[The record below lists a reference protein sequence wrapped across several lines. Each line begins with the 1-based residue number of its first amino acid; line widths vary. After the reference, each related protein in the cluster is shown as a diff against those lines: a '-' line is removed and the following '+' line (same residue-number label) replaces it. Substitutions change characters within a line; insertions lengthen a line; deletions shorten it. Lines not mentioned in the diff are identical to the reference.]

1 MSVIAGILQ
10 LDSAPACPAELE
22 CVLRPLQHRAPD
34 GTGAFCAGPV
44 ALGHGLMSITLE
56 SAQETSPWRSL
67 DGQRVITFDGRLDH
81 RDDLC
86 AALGLAPVERGLP
99 DPELILRAWE
109 RWGTDGVA
117 RLEGEFAFA
126 AWDGRQQQL
135 LCARSILGD
144 REFYYHV
151 NDRRL
156 VFASMIRGVLAG
168 PEVPRELNELHLGC
182 QLGGVPRPAD
192 GCLYAGIQRLPGGR
206 LMLVQP
212 GRPPQVR
219 AFWQFSAEPILRL
232 RSPAEYA
239 ETLREL
245 LDRAVRSA
253 LRTRHPVA
261 AMCSGGLDST
271 GVAVL
276 AARELAARGQ
286 RMTTV
291 STMLPPDFQG
301 EERSREETEFVH
313 ATLAMYPT
321 MDPRW
326 ALGLKFP
333 VLEFADDHYLRRDVP
348 VADAKSFRTAELA
361 RLAETAGARVL
372 LGGMGGDMAA
382 SFTGGGYLEHLARTG
397 RWLELVRQLQ
407 GQARARGSTVSC
419 LFRNEVVRPCLPP
432 PVLAWWDH
440 QRGRSPAGVATHAIH
455 PDLAARI
462 GLAERRRALGHSTA
476 AVHDHRPL
484 HLALA
489 NAGQLGGGG
498 GWSSQQPGCMEWPQ
512 PLNDRRLWDW
522 CHRVP
527 LAEFVRDGM
536 PRSLFRRALH
546 DALPE
551 KILRRTSKGW
561 YAPDYRLRLAAC
573 RPAMLAFLAEHP
585 ANDRMW
591 TYLHRPTVE
600 AAVQQ
605 LAQPESLSP
614 GDPRLQTV
622 LCTDLRLAHFVDWF
636 HRTARG

>member
-1 MSVIAGILQ
+1 MSAIAGILQ
-10 LDSAPACPAELE
+10 LDSTPACPVDLE
-22 CVLRPLQHRAPD
+22 RMLRPLQHRAPD
-34 GTGAFCAGPV
+34 GTGTYFAGPV
-44 ALGHGLMSITLE
+44 ALGHGLMSITPE
-56 SAQETSPWRSL
+56 SAQETSPWRSA

-86 AALGLAPVERGLP
+86 AALGLAPGERGLP

-135 LCARSILGD
+135 LCARSTFGE
-144 REFYYHV
+144 REFYYHL
-151 NDRRL
+151 NGRRL

-182 QLGGVPRPAD
+182 QLGGVPKPAD
-192 GCLYAGIQRLPGGR
+192 GCLYAGIQRLPGSR

-212 GRPPQVR
+212 DRPPQVR
-219 AFWQFSAEPILRL
+219 TFWQFSAEPSVRL
-232 RSPAEYA
+232 NSPADYA

-253 LRTRHPVA
+253 LRTRYPVA

-313 ATLAMYPT
+313 ATLAMYPI

-333 VLEFADDHYLRRDVP
+333 VLDLSDDQYLRRDVP
-348 VADAKSFRTAELA
+348 VADPKSFRTAELA
-361 RLAETAGARVL
+361 WLAETAGARIL

-382 SFTGGGYLEHLARTG
+382 SYTGVGYLEHLARTG

-407 GQARARGSTVSC
+407 GQAHARGFTVSG
-419 LFRNEVVRPCLPP
+419 LFRNEVVRPCLPS
-432 PVLAWWDH
+432 PVLAWWDRR
-440 QRGRSPAGVATHAIH
+440 RGRAPAGAATQAIH

-462 GLAERRRALGHSTA
+462 GLAERRRSAGRDEVA
-476 AVHDHRPL
+476 IHDHRPP

-489 NAGQLGGGG
+489 NAGQLGSGGS
-498 GWSSQQPGCMEWPQ
+498 WSHQQPGSMEWPQ
-512 PLNDRRLWDW
+512 PLMDRRLWDW

-527 LAEFVRDGM
+527 LAEFVRGGM
-536 PRSLFRRALH
+536 PRSLFRQALH
-546 DALPE
+546 DVLPE

-561 YAPDYRLRLAAC
+561 YAPDYRQRLAAC

-591 TYLHRPTVE
+591 TYLHRPTVA

-605 LAQPESLSP
+605 LAHPESMSP
-614 GDPRLQTV
+614 RDPRLQGV
-622 LCTDLRLAHFVDWF
+622 LCMGLRLAHFVDWF
-636 HRTARG
+636 HRTAR